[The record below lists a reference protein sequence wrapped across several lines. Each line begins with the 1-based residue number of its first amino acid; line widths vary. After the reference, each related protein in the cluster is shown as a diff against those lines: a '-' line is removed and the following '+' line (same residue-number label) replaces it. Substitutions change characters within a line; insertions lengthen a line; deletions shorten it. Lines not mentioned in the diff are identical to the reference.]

1 MNVGV
6 HESLIVQRVALCLVT
21 GHLLPPRLVKG
32 QKVSG
37 NNGPNKSVMANCARR
52 IGNRDYGDF
61 LPIRPPGARNI
72 EAGRAGCR

>member
-1 MNVGV
+1 MGGKASPFAFSVK
-6 HESLIVQRVALCLVT
+6 IPLVPIAVFSIRR
-21 GHLLPPRLVKG
+21 GGLQVKG

-37 NNGPNKSVMANCARR
+37 NNDPNKSVMANCARR

-72 EAGRAGCR
+72 EADGR